1 MEAML
6 AAFTMVFLAEMG
18 DKTQLLVMGLAMKF
32 PWQKVMAGVV
42 LATIGNHLLAGIIG
56 VACGSFLK
64 GQTIAIA
71 SSVLF
76 IAFGLYSL
84 KEAFAGGEEEEEE
97 EADISAEHPIKTVA
111 LAFFLAEMG
120 DKTQFATAALAAK
133 YGNLAWILCG
143 TTAAMAL
150 ADGLGILVGTA
161 LTRVLPKERIDL
173 ISAVVFIAFG
183 AFGLYEIFG

>member
-18 DKTQLLVMGLAMKF
+18 DKTQLLVMGLSMRF

-56 VACGSFLK
+56 VVCGSFVE
-64 GQTIAIA
+64 GRTISIA
-71 SSVLF
+71 ASILF
-76 IAFGLYSL
+76 IIFGLYAL
-84 KEAFAGGEEEEEE
+84 KDALSGGEEEEEE
-97 EADISAEHPIKTVA
+97 EADVSADHPIRTVA
-111 LAFFLAEMG
+111 LAFFIAEMG

-133 YGNLAWILCG
+133 YGDLAWILCG
-143 TTAAMAL
+143 TTMAMAL
-150 ADGLGILVGTA
+150 ADGLGIMVGAA
-161 LTRVLPKERIDL
+161 LTRFLPKERIEL